1 MSTQVMSKPAV
12 EGRRKQKLSQMAP
25 LSFTF
30 ITMILF
36 VLFFVWPAGLGI
48 YYSFTEYRGV
58 GDPTWI
64 GMDNFIELFQD
75 EAFYSALLRTL
86 TYTALIVP
94 LGYVVALSSAWLL
107 TNKRTKGVGAAR
119 VIFFLPW
126 MVSPIVAGIIW
137 RWLFGES
144 FGLVN
149 YLLGLVGIG
158 SVRWQ
163 SDANL
168 SLSVVIMAAI
178 WGGTAFSMLLFS
190 AALKN
195 IPPSYYEAAS
205 IDGASTWQQFWKITF
220 PLLRPTSFMVVL
232 LSTIGSMKEFALV
245 QALNG
250 GGPGTQNYLM
260 VQYIY
265 STGFERAKIGYAS
278 AASVIL
284 MLLLLVIAGIQMR
297 FDKGAEYE

>member
-1 MSTQVMSKPAV
+1 MSTHV
-12 EGRRKQKLSQMAP
+12 EGRKRRGNRIPQLAP
-25 LSFTF
+25 LSFTV
-30 ITMILF
+30 ITMVLF
-36 VLFFVWPAGLGI
+36 VLFFVMPGGLGI
-48 YYSFTEYRGV
+48 YYAFTDYRGV
-58 GDPTWI
+58 GDADWI
-64 GMDNFIELFQD
+64 GLENFVELFQD
-75 EAFYSALLRTL
+75 KDFYSALIRTL
-86 TYTALIVP
+86 TYTVIVVP
-94 LGYVVALSSAWLL
+94 LGYAVSLLSAWLL
-107 TNKRTKGVGAAR
+107 TSPRTKGAGAAR

-126 MVSPIVAGIIW
+126 LVSPIVAGVIW

-149 YLLGLVGIG
+149 YLLSLIG
-158 SVRWQ
+158 VAPVSWQ

-168 SLSVVIMAAI
+168 SLSVVVVAGI
-178 WGGTAFSMLLFS
+178 WGGMAFSMLLFS

-195 IPPSYYEAAS
+195 IPQSYYEAAS
-205 IDGASTWQQFWKITF
+205 IDGASTAQQFWKITL
-220 PLLRPTSFMVVL
+220 PLLRPTSFMVIL
-232 LSTIGSMKEFALV
+232 LSTIGAMKEFALI
-245 QALNG
+245 QALSG

-265 STGFERAKIGYAS
+265 STGFERAQIGYAS

>member
-1 MSTQVMSKPAV
+1 MSVHV
-12 EGRRKQKLSQMAP
+12 EARQRRRRTPQLAP
-25 LSFTF
+25 LSFTV
-30 ITMILF
+30 ITMVLF
-36 VLFFVWPAGLGI
+36 VLFFVWPASLGI
-48 YYSFTEYRGV
+48 YYAFTEYRGV
-58 GDPTWI
+58 GTPKWV
-64 GMDNFIELFQD
+64 GMQNFIQLFRD
-75 EAFYSALLRTL
+75 GHFYSALLRTL
-86 TYTALIVP
+86 TYSALIVP
-94 LGYVVALSSAWLL
+94 LGYVASLTSAWLI
-107 TNKRTKGVGAAR
+107 THQRTKGAGVAR
-119 VIFFLPW
+119 VVFFLPW
-126 MVSPIVAGIIW
+126 LVSPIVAGVIW

-149 YLLGLVGIG
+149 YVFGFLGIG

-168 SLSVVIMAAI
+168 SLAVVIMAGI
-178 WGGTAFSMLLFS
+178 WGGMAFSMLLFS

-195 IPPSYYEAAS
+195 IPVSYYEAAS
-205 IDGASTWQQFWKITF
+205 IDGASTWRQFWKITF

-232 LSTIGSMKEFALV
+232 LSTIGSMKEFALI

-265 STGFERAKIGYAS
+265 STGFQRAKIGYAS
-278 AASVIL
+278 AASVVL
-284 MLLLLVIAGIQMR
+284 MLILLIIAAVQMR